1 VPSSATETLAAIDR
15 FLKKAAQP
23 VLLEPGEREVSLIT
37 DSYSLELSAG
47 QVRIHAWADERT
59 YTRHITGIRAEQ
71 PHSLELTFRR
81 LGRPSGVLRI
91 VDAGHGRSVELRRR
105 GARELHREGFRLAL
119 ARQFPDWKVEQITTG
134 ADLEH
139 SLSPAY
145 PRAALRRGTSL
156 LAAIL
161 APADSASGPDG
172 VLTFGLIW
180 LDYLRRRES
189 KRVVESLAIFVPE
202 PKARNTALRLRW
214 LDSSRID
221 VQLFLFAEAGETRV
235 DPRDWGNIETR
246 LMAPPAHPAVRI
258 GQPEG
263 DLEIAVRNSITAIDA
278 ALLSDPVYRQ
288 APAMAAADRGIMDL
302 VAVDREG
309 RLAVLELKATQD
321 IQMPLQALDYWMRVR
336 WHLDCGDF
344 SRLGYF
350 PNVPLST
357 RAPFLYLVAPA
368 LEFHPAHDTV
378 LQFLERTVPV
388 VRVGLGA
395 NWKKELKVIFRQEH
409 HERFRSTS

>member
-1 VPSSATETLAAIDR
+1 MPSSATETLAAIDR

-23 VLLEPGEREVSLIT
+23 VLLEPGEREVPLLVNF
-37 DSYSLELSAG
+37 YSLDLAAG
-47 QVRIHAWADERT
+47 HVRIHAWPGEQT
-59 YTRHITGIRAEQ
+59 YSRHITGIRTEQ
-71 PHSLELTFRR
+71 PHALELTFRR
-81 LGRPSGVLRI
+81 LGKPAGVLRI
-91 VDAGHGRSVELRRR
+91 IDAAHGRSVELRRR
-105 GARELHREGFRLAL
+105 GARELHRESFRLAL
-119 ARQFPDWKVEQITTG
+119 ARQFPDWKVEQITSG

-145 PRAALRRGTSL
+145 PRAMLRRGNNL
-156 LAAIL
+156 MAAIL
-161 APADSASGPDG
+161 APEGSISSADA

-189 KRVVESLAIFVPE
+189 KRVVESLAVFVPE
-202 PKARNTALRLRW
+202 NKARNTALRLRW
-214 LDSSRID
+214 LDHSRID
-221 VQLFLFAEAGETRV
+221 VQLFLFSPAGESRV
-235 DPRDWGNIETR
+235 DPQDWGNIETR
-246 LMAPPAHPAVRI
+246 LAAPPARPAARI

-263 DLEIAVRNSITAIDA
+263 DLEIAVRNSITSIDP
-278 ALLSDPVYRQ
+278 ALLPDPVYRQ

-302 VAVDREG
+302 VAVDRDG

-321 IQMPLQALDYWMRVR
+321 IHMPLQALDYWVRVR

-350 PNVPLST
+350 PGVALGTQAPL
-357 RAPFLYLVAPA
+357 LYLVAPA

-378 LQFLERTVPV
+378 LKFVAQTVPV
-388 VRVGLGA
+388 IRAGLGA
-395 NWKKELKVIFRQEH
+395 NWKRQLKVIFRQEH

>member
-1 VPSSATETLAAIDR
+1 
-15 FLKKAAQP
+15 
-23 VLLEPGEREVSLIT
+23 
-37 DSYSLELSAG
+37 
-47 QVRIHAWADERT
+47 
-59 YTRHITGIRAEQ
+59 
-71 PHSLELTFRR
+71 
-81 LGRPSGVLRI
+81 
-91 VDAGHGRSVELRRR
+91 
-105 GARELHREGFRLAL
+105 
-119 ARQFPDWKVEQITTG
+119 
-134 ADLEH
+134 
-139 SLSPAY
+139 
-145 PRAALRRGTSL
+145 
-156 LAAIL
+156 
-161 APADSASGPDG
+161 
-172 VLTFGLIW
+172 
-180 LDYLRRRES
+180 
-189 KRVVESLAIFVPE
+189 
-202 PKARNTALRLRW
+202 
-214 LDSSRID
+214 
-221 VQLFLFAEAGETRV
+221 VQLFLFSEAGETRV

-246 LMAPPAHPAVRI
+246 LMSPPAHPAMRI

-288 APAMAAADRGIMDL
+288 APAMAVADRGIMDL

-357 RAPFLYLVAPA
+357 RAPLLYLVAPA

-409 HERFRSTS
+409 NERFRSTS